1 MRSHLGNRV
10 GLAVAGLALLAAGGL
25 ALWLRARRPAAP
37 ILDPRVPM
45 FLHAHPWV
53 VPVAAVLF
61 FLLALL
67 ATRWLVLAAG
77 WGRRGERSGAGT
89 AMLGVGLRGLAG
101 VTALRVRLVGER
113 RLRVRVTCDPRADVG
128 ALIERLDGRTASR
141 MRAATGVPDAEV
153 LVRLHVRR
161 RAASPPPPAP

>member
-10 GLAVAGLALLAAGGL
+10 GLAVAGLASLTVGGV

-45 FLHAHPWV
+45 FLYAHPWV

-61 FLLALL
+61 FLLALV

-77 WGRRGERSGAGT
+77 WGRRGARSGSGT
-89 AMLGVGLRGLAG
+89 AMLGVALRGIAG
-101 VTALRVRLVGER
+101 ITALRVRLVGER
-113 RLRVRVTCDPRADVG
+113 RLRVRVTCDPGADLG
-128 ALIERLDGRTASR
+128 ALITRLNHQTAAR
-141 MRAATGVPDAEV
+141 LRAATGVPDAEV

-161 RAASPPPPAP
+161 RAANPPPPAP